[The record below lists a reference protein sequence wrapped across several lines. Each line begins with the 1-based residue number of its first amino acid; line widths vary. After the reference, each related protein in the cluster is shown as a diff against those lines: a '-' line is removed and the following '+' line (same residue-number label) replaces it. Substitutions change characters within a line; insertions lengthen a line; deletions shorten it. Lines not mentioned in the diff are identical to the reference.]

1 MIVSA
6 GESGQS
12 QRPHR
17 VRTWAPRGKTTVLQ
31 YCFNWKSLSAAA
43 GLAAWNFYFRLYA
56 GAIKSPQVVDFL
68 NALVR
73 AIDRPPI
80 LVWDCLP
87 AQSQPRNEV
96 CNPGPLRCVLLHSA
110 ST

>member
-1 MIVSA
+1 VIVSA
-6 GESGQS
+6 DESGLS

-17 VRTWAPRGKTTVLQ
+17 VRTWAPRGKTPVLQ
-31 YCFNWKSLSAAA
+31 YCFNWKSLSAVA
-43 GLAAWNFYFRLYA
+43 GLTAWNFYFRLYA

-73 AIDRPPI
+73 AIDRPLIP
-80 LVWDCLP
+80 VWDCLP
-87 AQSQPRNEV
+87 AQSQPHNEV
-96 CNPGPLRCVLLHSA
+96 CNPGPLRCVLLHGA